1 MAVDGSMLNEY
12 IGKKIKIILVNEQG
26 TLKGILTKDGKKFF
40 LKNAQE
46 STKLTIS
53 KISAIKEEVQE

>member
-12 IGKKIKIILVNEQG
+12 IDKKIKVILVNEEG
-26 TLKGILTKDGKKFF
+26 TLKGILTKDGKKFI

-46 STKLTIS
+46 NTKLTIS
-53 KISAIKEEVQE
+53 KISAIKEEV

>member
-12 IGKKIKIILVNEQG
+12 IDKKIKVILVNEEG
-26 TLKGILTKDGKKFF
+26 TLKGILTKDGKKFI

-46 STKLTIS
+46 NTKLTIS
-53 KISAIKEEVQE
+53 KISAIKEEA

>member
-26 TLKGILTKDGKKFF
+26 TLKGTLTKDDKKFF
-40 LKNAQE
+40 LENK
-46 STKLTIS
+46 KITIS
-53 KISAIKEEVQE
+53 KIAAIKEEI

>member
-1 MAVDGSMLNEY
+1 MAVDGFMLNEY
-12 IGKKIKIILVNEQG
+12 IGKKIKVVLINEQG
-26 TLKGILTKDGKKFF
+26 TLKGTLTKDGKKFI

-53 KISAIKEEVQE
+53 KISAIKEEV

>member
-12 IGKKIKIILVNEQG
+12 IGKKMKIILVNEQG
-26 TLKGILTKDGKKFF
+26 ILKGTLTKDGKKFI

-46 STKLTIS
+46 SIKLTIS
-53 KISAIKEEVQE
+53 KISVIKEEA

>member
-12 IGKKIKIILVNEQG
+12 IGKKIKVILVNEQG
-26 TLKGILTKDGKKFF
+26 TLKGILTKDGKKFI

-46 STKLTIS
+46 NTKLTIS
-53 KISAIKEEVQE
+53 KISAIKEEV